1 MVSGYFPTHLEN
13 KRGYYGACLHES
25 LTPFAV
31 ASRRFLSGLTNSRN
45 PVVPSSRFA
54 SILVTPHVL
63 ATSSST
69 RATPGSEGGATENP
83 SLMESSS
90 EPESLPPLRTDQTVD
105 AMIRKGLERVC
116 LHTAVGY
123 IVGGLVGLVFV
134 SLSKRSFKHSYRTS
148 ILRYCL
154 TGLGAGVGGGT
165 AWTRASI
172 EIEELLTAS
181 STSSSSSHSR
191 NK

>member
-45 PVVPSSRFA
+45 PVVPSRFA
-54 SILVTPHVL
+54 SIIMTPHVL

-69 RATPGSEGGATENP
+69 RAIVGSEGGATDENP
-83 SLMESSS
+83 SLMESRE
-90 EPESLPPLRTDQTVD
+90 EPLPPLRTDQTVD

-123 IVGGLVGLVFV
+123 IVGGLVGLAFV
-134 SLSKRSFKHSYRTS
+134 SLSKRSFKHSYRSS

-165 AWTRASI
+165 AWTRTSI

-181 STSSSSSHSR
+181 SSSSSSSSHSR